1 MSIKTFLVRGDT
13 HGNFTWM
20 FNGCLKDY
28 NPEETAIIIL
38 GDAGFNFYLNKT
50 DEQKKKEIDA
60 QGFTFYCVRG
70 NHEARPQD
78 IPNMICIYD
87 DNVNGMVYIE
97 NAYPHIRYFLDY
109 GIYIINDY
117 ICAVIGGAYSV
128 DKYWRLHRAGIK
140 DELDPNWFNPKKTG
154 WFYNEQLTEQE
165 MAAATR
171 LFANQHFDFVFSHTC
186 PASWEPVDLFLSSV
200 DQTSVDQTM
209 ELWLDKLKDKI
220 SFEVWCFGHFHAD
233 RLERPKVEQYFN
245 DIEDLDVIKS
255 RWTIY
260 EQTGELNWWLAKS
273 PNFYMN

>member
-128 DKYWRLHRAGIK
+128 DKYWRLQRAGIK
-140 DELDPNWFNPKKTG
+140 DKLDPNWFNPKKTG

-186 PASWEPVDLFLSSV
+186 PASWEPVDLFLNSV

-209 ELWLDKLKDKI
+209 ELWLDKLRDKI